1 MSQFNNFALSH
12 VYNTEIDEYVNK
24 MWEMSVKIGSYN
36 RWIAILDT
44 MKRYKDNHLF
54 TIELTKTTFKNIDD
68 KLYNPEIILRDTGKT
83 LNISQ
88 RFQRPDNYPVINK
101 DLRDFRMRLFYERLE
116 QHFLFH
122 NSNMVKDLK
131 SRIRACGFDYP
142 DLLNMMNIDFQ
153 ICPEYVVNMCDRTIR
168 RVRTELVKIT
178 KKLVKHNDI
187 YSSGK
192 KVSRT
197 LRHNQY
203 YLVPNIIME
212 GEFNE
217 YDTHYLDM
225 LMEAYGRVVE
235 YYKKHI
241 LELYL
246 ELGIDKL
253 PEPEL
258 LNKIEERFDVCCVC
272 YETTNYYTNCN
283 HVLCDNCYNQIPNK
297 ICPICRRDLNL
308 ERLPM
313 KAEPEEKVETFD
325 GETKEIEEE
334 PVIYYDTEYQELY
347 DRFKLFTDEDDICD
361 ENGDKFYRIYYKTN
375 ITDLELLRLHPTLMR
390 NSNMKYKYK
399 EHYTGVFIKIN

>member
-1 MSQFNNFALSH
+1 MSQFSNFALSH
-12 VYNTEIDEYVNK
+12 VYNNGIDEYVNK
-24 MWEMSVKIGSYN
+24 MWEISVKIGSYN

-44 MKRYKDNHLF
+44 MKRYKDNHMF
-54 TIELTKTTFKNIDD
+54 TIELTKTTFNNLDD
-68 KLYNPEIILRDTGKT
+68 KLYNPEIILRDTSNS
-83 LNISQ
+83 LIIRQ
-88 RFQRPDNYPVINK
+88 RFQRPDEFPTINK

-116 QHFLFH
+116 ETLLSH
-122 NSNMVKDLK
+122 NRGMVKNLK
-131 SRIRACGFDYP
+131 SSIRACGFDYP
-142 DLLNMMNIDFQ
+142 DLLNMMNIEFQ
-153 ICPEYVVNMCDRTIR
+153 ISSIDVCNMDRNVR
-168 RVRTELVKIT
+168 RVRTELVKFT

-187 YSSGK
+187 YSSGN
-192 KVSRT
+192 KVSRI

-217 YDTHYLDM
+217 YDTQYLDI
-225 LMEAYGRVVE
+225 LIDAYERVVE

-246 ELGIDKL
+246 ELGIYKL

-258 LNKIEERFDVCCVC
+258 LNKIEERFDDCCVC

-308 ERLPM
+308 ERLPLP
-313 KAEPEEKVETFD
+313 EEEKVETFD
-325 GETKEIEEE
+325 GETKQIEEE
-334 PVIYYDTEYQELY
+334 NYHVYYDTEYQELY
-347 DRFKLFTDEDDICD
+347 DQYKLFTDEDDICD
-361 ENGDKFYRIYYKTN
+361 ENGDKYYRIFYKTN
-375 ITDLELLRLHPTLMR
+375 ISDLELLRLHPDLMR
-390 NSNMKYKYK
+390 NPNKKYKYK